1 MTGRVRQPTR
11 RRIATS
17 AAKARSKAV
26 RDGGVFAQPAVVR
39 EPPRS
44 ENGRSFA
51 WDHLKLVHTIV
62 HDEAL
67 QICLSASGEPVTATE
82 LSQRCKMRIARCYPW
97 LHKLESL
104 GLIASQ
110 EGPPGRNG
118 IRSRLYTS
126 TLRSLS
132 VRLEDGGIRTR
143 VEVNGGATPLVT
155 ECMTMMESSEPVA
168 VPDVRSLRRT
178 GGAIVVHFVDPPKT
192 KRSRP
197 RRFPIS
203 LPAFLQAPLPRD
215 PERR

>member
-1 MTGRVRQPTR
+1 
-11 RRIATS
+11 
-17 AAKARSKAV
+17 
-26 RDGGVFAQPAVVR
+26 
-39 EPPRS
+39 
-44 ENGRSFA
+44 
-51 WDHLKLVHTIV
+51 
-62 HDEAL
+62 
-67 QICLSASGEPVTATE
+67 
-82 LSQRCKMRIARCYPW
+82 MRIARCYPW